1 MGIIIFFLKGT
12 RLWKLNWMS
21 KSHMK
26 WIMKWIPA
34 KIWLIFFFKDQFSIP
49 NITTELVQISSS
61 VSFLNFPVII
71 RTFCFYIFLIFILSI
86 GVKGIKVLRR
96 SVFRLT
102 DDNKLPQISKL
113 PGARYVL
120 PCVIPV
126 LILSVLI
133 GVEALLQPISLQ
145 DLINNGPCSL
155 IRDAGMVIVVL
166 FGVDSEVV
174 IWPPWRPWM
183 LYLYSLEVRRWRGT
197 S

>member
-1 MGIIIFFLKGT
+1 
-12 RLWKLNWMS
+12 MS

-34 KIWLIFFFKDQFSIP
+34 KIWLIFFFEGSVFNTKYNYRTCSNFFQRIILKLSCHNK
-49 NITTELVQISSS
+49 NIL
-61 VSFLNFPVII
+61 FLYF
-71 RTFCFYIFLIFILSI
+71 FIFILSI
-86 GVKGIKVLRR
+86 GVKGIMVLRR